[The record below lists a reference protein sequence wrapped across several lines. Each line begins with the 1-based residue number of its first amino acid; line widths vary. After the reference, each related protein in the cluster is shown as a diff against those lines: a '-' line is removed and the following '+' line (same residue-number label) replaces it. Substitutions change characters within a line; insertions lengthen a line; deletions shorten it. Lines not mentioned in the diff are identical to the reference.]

1 MQHLRE
7 NYFHGV
13 SDTAVAHVTD
23 EEFGAPRTLEEFHN
37 FPRIKGWAV
46 DPVDYRIL
54 MNGDNGP
61 LAPEPSL
68 MSFVQAWLFFGLI
81 FTIVNIDNKP
91 MIEYQE
97 LVAGSN
103 LTTECLT
110 ERLQQWADWE
120 GKSPVGRN
128 LRMVRIENVLDLAKK
143 VVRANLA
150 GDVVPLGYS
159 FQLFEK
165 ALYIA
170 DEVILSIMTVGELI
184 RAFKDTIVR
193 ETQSTMRGW
202 SSDDES
208 GWGTPRYVLHGMKRN
223 MWCPRT
229 IYLLRKQLRSNA
241 TLLLA
246 AYKVHSFEATKM
258 TNPQHGKEHV
268 DKKCTDHSC
277 NVTPEDGSGQYRS
290 NHSPGF
296 CHAQDPGE
304 LCEDFDG
311 PNDEDVRDLLRQGQ
325 TPLVRFVGS
334 NDNPPRLEVV
344 KWDKGVIYA
353 TISHVWSDG
362 YGNPSRN
369 KLRVC
374 QLRFIKHQL
383 EQLSKDLSP
392 DSGYADPMPFWM
404 DTMLIPVGTT
414 SKIKDLKRKAIS
426 QIPSI
431 FRRSEYT
438 MVLDYVL
445 TTLDH
450 TDEPA
455 ETAMRILTS
464 NWMRRLWTLQ
474 EAYLSNSIHI
484 AGNPGNIGNS
494 ARSVKSLE
502 ALFDELMSKT
512 GLKTAQVK
520 AVTQQLQQNLMSEER
535 RQRFRR
541 SEQGLGANQI
551 AMPAGGQAAALIT
564 STWKAVRWRASWLL
578 FCVYVQV

>member
-7 NYFHGV
+7 NYLYGV
-13 SDTAVAHVTD
+13 SDTAVAHVTG
-23 EEFGAPRTLEEFHN
+23 EEFGAPRNLAEFHS
-37 FPRIKGWAV
+37 FPRTKGWVV
-46 DPVDYRIL
+46 DPVDYRIY
-54 MNGDNGP
+54 MNGENGP
-61 LAPEPSL
+61 SDPSL

-81 FTIVNIDNKP
+81 FTIVQKDGQP

-110 ERLQQWADWE
+110 KQLRQWVEWE
-120 GKSPVGRN
+120 ANSPVGRK
-128 LRMVRIENVLDLAKK
+128 LRMVRIENVLDLAKR

-150 GDVVPLGYS
+150 GDVEPLGYS
-159 FQLFEK
+159 VHVFEK
-165 ALYIA
+165 GLYIA

-184 RAFKDTIVR
+184 HSFKDTILR
-193 ETQSTMRGW
+193 RTQSTMRGW
-202 SSDDES
+202 CSDDES
-208 GWGTPRYVLHGMKRN
+208 GWGTPRYVLVGMRRN

-258 TNPQHGKEHV
+258 TNPQHGQEHLV
-268 DKKCTDHSC
+268 KCTDYAC
-277 NVTPEDGSGQYRS
+277 NVTPEDVSGQYRS

-296 CHAQDPGE
+296 CDAEKPGGVCQE
-304 LCEDFDG
+304 FIG
-311 PNDEDVRDLLRQGQ
+311 PDDQVVRNLLSKGHH
-325 TPLVRFVGS
+325 PLVRFVGGQ
-334 NDNPPRLEVV
+334 DDPPRLKVV
-344 KWDKGVIYA
+344 KWESDVTYA

-362 YGNPSRN
+362 YGNPHKN

-383 EQLSKDLSP
+383 EQLGKDLSHVGEH
-392 DSGYADPMPFWM
+392 SDPMPFWM

-414 SKIKDLKRKAIS
+414 SEIKDLKRKAIS
-426 QIPSI
+426 QIPST
-431 FRRSEYT
+431 FRRSTYT
-438 MVLDYVL
+438 IVLDYVL
-445 TTLDH
+445 TTMDH
-450 TDEPA
+450 TEEPA
-455 ETAMRILTS
+455 ETALRILAS

-474 EAYLSNSIHI
+474 EAYLSNSLHV
-484 AGNPGNIGNS
+484 AGNPKNIGAN

-502 ALFDELMSKT
+502 ALFQELMDET

-520 AVTQQLQQNLMSEER
+520 AVNQQLQQNVMSEER

-541 SEQGLGANQI
+541 SKQGLDADQI
-551 AMPAGGQAAALIT
+551 ATPAGGQAAALIT
-564 STWKAVRWRASWLL
+564 STWKAVRWRVS
-578 FCVYVQV
+578 